1 MSDERGPGDKVLLQ
15 KITALEERV
24 AHAEMGRDNAL
35 AMAEEARARSRLLR
49 GSAGRRISSLLD
61 LVNKLCQEAPG
72 SRDWAQARVRDI
84 LGHAQGAEE
93 RVDR

>member
-1 MSDERGPGDKVLLQ
+1 VSDELLQ

-24 AHAEMGRDNAL
+24 AHAELGRDNAL

-49 GSAGRRISSLLD
+49 GSAGRRIAALLD

-72 SRDWAQARVRDI
+72 SRDWAQARVQDI
-84 LGHAQGAEE
+84 LGHAQGAEKQVE
-93 RVDR
+93 